1 MKKTLRWIIEI
12 LLLLSILSMTSLY
25 FFVGQVGITEFI
37 LTIIIFY
44 VVNIIISV
52 WIFSEERN
60 YETKLS
66 WLIFII
72 IVPILGHIVFLFIGR
87 KNIRQESKLEYEK
100 SYKSFANKNLKINN
114 HKDKLSSLELKMS
127 SLIKREWKNS
137 SFEIYK
143 HGFEAYESLFQDIE
157 NAKHHIHIEMYIM
170 KQSETYDQ
178 FKTILIKKSNEGIKV
193 RILIDDF
200 GKWAFN
206 DNELDEMK
214 EAGISIVIFNKIR
227 FPFLNI
233 KQTFRLHRK
242 AVIIDG
248 NIVHTGG
255 INISDEYSS
264 YNKNFGYWVDINAR
278 VTGDLC
284 NDFSQLFLYS
294 WFQITNE
301 RLSSE
306 TYITKQ
312 KNENINSKSLFLEEG
327 PNVSEYF
334 LEKSLM
340 HSISFSSKRIRLATP
355 YFIPSKK
362 ILEQLQFALLEG
374 VEVEIFIPGKADK
387 KSILDA
393 SLYYLNDLI
402 LNGAKVYEMNN
413 MFLHS
418 KIGTFDNTLGYLG
431 TINLDMRSLYSN
443 YESLSYVT
451 GESVSDLD
459 AIFDDYKKYANL
471 VIPKLKKDR
480 SILYL
485 LNIFVVRL
493 LSPLM

>member
-1 MKKTLRWIIEI
+1 M
-12 LLLLSILSMTSLY
+12 
-25 FFVGQVGITEFI
+25 
-37 LTIIIFY
+37 
-44 VVNIIISV
+44 
-52 WIFSEERN
+52 
-60 YETKLS
+60 
-66 WLIFII
+66 
-72 IVPILGHIVFLFIGR
+72 FLFFGR
-87 KNIRQESKLEYEK
+87 KNIYQESKLDYEK
-100 SYKSFANKNLKINN
+100 IYSSFAN
-114 HKDKLSSLELKMS
+114 DKLEIDNHENELSLLEKKMS
-127 SLIKREWKNS
+127 SLIMRNWRNS
-137 SFEIYK
+137 SFKIYK
-143 HGFEAYESLFQDIE
+143 HGFEAYESLFEDIN
-157 NAKHHIHIEMYIM
+157 NAQHHIHIEMYIM

-178 FKTILIKKSNEGIKV
+178 FKNILIKKANEGIKIK
-193 RILIDDF
+193 ILIDDF

-206 DNELDEMK
+206 DNEIDEMK
-214 EAGISIVIFNKIR
+214 EAGIEIEIFNKIR

-242 AVIIDG
+242 TVIIDG

-255 INISDEYSS
+255 INISDEYFSFD
-264 YNKNFGYWVDINAR
+264 KKFGYWVDINAR
-278 VTGDLC
+278 ATGDLC

-294 WFQITNE
+294 WFQMTNE
-301 RLSSE
+301 KLDSDI
-306 TYITKQ
+306 YITKQ
-312 KNENINSKSLFLEEG
+312 RNEDINSKALFMEEG
-327 PNVSEYF
+327 PNVLEYF

-340 HSISFSSKRIRLATP
+340 HSISFSSKKIRLATP

-387 KSILDA
+387 NALLKA
-393 SLYYLNDLI
+393 THYYLNDLI
-402 LNGAKVYEMNN
+402 LSGAKVYEMNN

-443 YESLSYVT
+443 YESVSFLT

-471 VIPKLKKDR
+471 VIPKDKKKGR
-480 SILYL
+480 SIPYL
-485 LNIFVVRL
+485 INIFLVKL

>member
-1 MKKTLRWIIEI
+1 M
-12 LLLLSILSMTSLY
+12 
-25 FFVGQVGITEFI
+25 
-37 LTIIIFY
+37 
-44 VVNIIISV
+44 
-52 WIFSEERN
+52 
-60 YETKLS
+60 
-66 WLIFII
+66 
-72 IVPILGHIVFLFIGR
+72 PILGHIIFIFFGR
-87 KNIRQESKLEYEK
+87 KDEYQQSKLDYEK
-100 SYKSFANKNLKINN
+100 IYKSFENENLSIGNN
-114 HKDKLSSLELKMS
+114 KDKLSYFERKIS
-127 SLIKREWKNS
+127 SLIMRDWKES

-143 HGFEAYESLFQDIE
+143 HGFEAYESLFRDIE

-178 FKTILIKKSNEGIKV
+178 FKEILIKKANEGIEIK
-193 RILIDDF
+193 ILIDDF

-206 DNELDEMK
+206 DNEIDEMK
-214 EAGISIVIFNKIR
+214 DAGIAIVIFNKIK

-242 AVIIDG
+242 VVIIDG

-255 INISDEYSS
+255 INISDEYFS
-264 YNKNFGYWVDINAR
+264 YDKKYGYWVDINAR
-278 VTGDLC
+278 VIGDIC

-301 RLSSE
+301 RLSSK
-306 TYITKQ
+306 TYILTQ
-312 KNENINSKSLFLEEG
+312 KNDNMDSKSLFLEEG
-327 PNVSEYF
+327 PNVKEYF

-374 VEVEIFIPGKADK
+374 VEVEIFIPGKADNK
-387 KSILDA
+387 LILEA
-393 SLYYLNDLI
+393 TLYYLNDLI

-418 KIGTFDNTLGYLG
+418 KIGTFDDTLGYLG

-443 YESLSYVT
+443 YESLSYLT
-451 GESVSDLD
+451 GKSVSDLD
-459 AIFDDYKKYANL
+459 EIFDDYKKYANL
-471 VIPKLKKDR
+471 VIPKHKKKGR
-480 SILYL
+480 PILYL
-485 LNIFVVRL
+485 INIFLVKL
-493 LSPLM
+493 FSPLM

>member
-1 MKKTLRWIIEI
+1 
-12 LLLLSILSMTSLY
+12 MTSL
-25 FFVGQVGITEFI
+25 FFFIGQVGIVGFI
-37 LTIIIFY
+37 LAIIIFY
-44 VVNIIISV
+44 AVNIIMSV
-52 WIFSEERN
+52 WIFSKERN

-72 IVPILGHIVFLFIGR
+72 IAPVLGHIIFLFLGR
-87 KNIRQESKLEYEK
+87 KNVFQESKLEYEK
-100 SYKSFANKNLKINN
+100 CYKSFANEKIKIDY
-114 HKDKLSSLELKMS
+114 HKDKLSNLEKKMS
-127 SLIKREWKNS
+127 SLIMRNWKNS

-143 HGFEAYESLFQDIE
+143 HGFEAYESLFKDIK

-178 FKTILIKKSNEGIKV
+178 FKSILIKKANEGIKIK
-193 RILIDDF
+193 ILIDDF

-255 INISDEYSS
+255 INISDEYFS
-264 YNKNFGYWVDINAR
+264 YNKKFGYWVDINAR

-294 WFQITNE
+294 WFQITNK
-301 RLSSE
+301 RLNSE

-312 KNENINSKSLFLEEG
+312 KNKNINSKALFLEEG
-327 PNVSEYF
+327 PNVKEYF

-340 HSISFSSKRIRLATP
+340 HSISFSSKRIRFATP

-387 KSILDA
+387 KMILEA
-393 SLYYLNDLI
+393 THHYLNDLI
-402 LNGAKVYEMNN
+402 LNGAKVYEIND

-443 YESLSYVT
+443 YESLSYIT
-451 GESVSDLD
+451 GEAVSNLD

-471 VIPKLKKDR
+471 VIPKNKKKGR

-485 LNIFVVRL
+485 INIFLVRL